1 MPMKFS
7 HKLSDAIHIL
17 AYLDIFK
24 DGDRSSKQIAASIEA
39 NPSVVRSLMS
49 DLRRAGLIQSQQGA
63 PNATLAKDP
72 ANITLLDV
80 YHALNMNHDLLHID
94 PKTNPNCLVGA
105 NIQDTLNEVYAQVQV
120 AAEAQLQATTLQDVI
135 TGILHCHQNKH

>member
-1 MPMKFS
+1 MKFS

-135 TGILHCHQNKH
+135 TGILHRHKNKH

>member
-1 MPMKFS
+1 MKFS

-94 PKTNPNCLVGA
+94 PYTFGLSKTLFSF
-105 NIQDTLNEVYAQVQV
+105 QRSTSLS
-120 AAEAQLQATTLQDVI
+120 
-135 TGILHCHQNKH
+135 

>member
-1 MPMKFS
+1 MKFS

-135 TGILHCHQNKH
+135 TGILHRHQNKH

>member
-1 MPMKFS
+1 MKFS
-7 HKLSDAIHIL
+7 HKLSDATHIL

-135 TGILHCHQNKH
+135 TGILHRHQNKH

>member
-1 MPMKFS
+1 MKFS

-17 AYLDIFK
+17 AYLDSFK

-135 TGILHCHQNKH
+135 TGILHRHQNKH

>member
-1 MPMKFS
+1 MKFS
-7 HKLSDAIHIL
+7 HKLSDTIHIL

-135 TGILHCHQNKH
+135 TGILHRHQNKH

>member
-1 MPMKFS
+1 MKFS

-105 NIQDTLNEVYAQVQV
+105 NIQDILNEVYAQVQV

-135 TGILHCHQNKH
+135 TGILHRHQNKH

>member
-1 MPMKFS
+1 MKFS

-135 TGILHCHQNKH
+135 TGILHRRQNKH

>member
-72 ANITLLDV
+72 TNITLLDV

-120 AAEAQLQATTLQDVI
+120 AAEAQLHATTLQDVI
-135 TGILHCHQNKH
+135 TGILHRHQNKH

>member
-1 MPMKFS
+1 MKFS

-49 DLRRAGLIQSQQGA
+49 DLRRADLIQSQQGA

-135 TGILHCHQNKH
+135 TGILHRHQNKH

>member
-1 MPMKFS
+1 MKFS
-7 HKLSDAIHIL
+7 HKLSDTIHIL

-120 AAEAQLQATTLQDVI
+120 AAEAQLHATTLQDVI
-135 TGILHCHQNKH
+135 TGILHRHQNKH

>member
-1 MPMKFS
+1 MKFS

-135 TGILHCHQNKH
+135 TGILHRHQSKH

>member
-135 TGILHCHQNKH
+135 TGILHRHQNKH

>member
-1 MPMKFS
+1 MKFS

-105 NIQDTLNEVYAQVQV
+105 NIQGTLNEVYAQVQV

-135 TGILHCHQNKH
+135 TGILHRHQNKH

>member
-1 MPMKFS
+1 MKFS

-105 NIQDTLNEVYAQVQV
+105 NIQDTLNEIYAQVQI
-120 AAEAQLQATTLQDVI
+120 AAETQLQATTLQDVI
-135 TGILHCHQNKH
+135 TGILHRHQNKH

>member
-120 AAEAQLQATTLQDVI
+120 AAEAQLQATTLQDDI
-135 TGILHCHQNKH
+135 TGILHRHQNKH

>member
-1 MPMKFS
+1 MKFS

-120 AAEAQLQATTLQDVI
+120 AAEAQLHATTLQDVI
-135 TGILHCHQNKH
+135 TGILHRHQNKH

>member
-1 MPMKFS
+1 MKFS

-120 AAEAQLQATTLQDVI
+120 VAEAQLQATTLQDVI
-135 TGILHCHQNKH
+135 TGILHRHQNKH

>member
-1 MPMKFS
+1 MKFS
-7 HKLSDAIHIL
+7 HKLSDATHIL

-135 TGILHCHQNKH
+135 TEILHRHQNKH

>member
-1 MPMKFS
+1 MKFS

-49 DLRRAGLIQSQQGA
+49 DLRRAGLIQSKQGA

-135 TGILHCHQNKH
+135 TGILHRHQNKH

>member
-1 MPMKFS
+1 MKFS

-24 DGDRSSKQIAASIEA
+24 DGGRSSKQIAASIEA

-135 TGILHCHQNKH
+135 TGILHRHQNKH

>member
-1 MPMKFS
+1 MKFS

-39 NPSVVRSLMS
+39 NPSVVRNLMS

-135 TGILHCHQNKH
+135 TGILHRHQNKH

>member
-1 MPMKFS
+1 MKFS

-80 YHALNMNHDLLHID
+80 YHALNMNHGLLHID

-120 AAEAQLQATTLQDVI
+120 AAEAQLHATTLQDVI
-135 TGILHCHQNKH
+135 TGILHRHQNKH

>member
-1 MPMKFS
+1 MKFS

-105 NIQDTLNEVYAQVQV
+105 IIQDTLNEVYAQVQV

-135 TGILHCHQNKH
+135 TGILHRHQNKH

>member
-1 MPMKFS
+1 MKFS

-94 PKTNPNCLVGA
+94 LKTNPNCLVGA

-135 TGILHCHQNKH
+135 TGILHRHQNKH

>member
-1 MPMKFS
+1 MKFS

-80 YHALNMNHDLLHID
+80 YHALNMNRDLLHID

-135 TGILHCHQNKH
+135 TGILHRHQNKH

>member
-39 NPSVVRSLMS
+39 NPSVVRNLMS

-135 TGILHCHQNKH
+135 TGILHRHQNKH